1 MSQKENPLTLVAAL
15 LVTMGILGG
24 GLWFL
29 GNRSPGFLEEIFGN
43 DPSSKDSPTKSTRNL
58 EQGNITLLGD
68 TFSGYST
75 FRNAEFQ
82 EALQE
87 VGITLSYGN
96 EFDQTARANL
106 LNEGKADLYV
116 TTLDQFLKQNP
127 EGKIVGLIDRTIGA
141 DAVVLNNKQYPDLNS
156 LNSLQTLQQS
166 AQGESLSITYAVD
179 TPSEYLAL
187 VLSTAFDGFNLS
199 DFDVKEVVDAS
210 EAWQALQNPAEN
222 VAVAVLWEPFV
233 SQARNAGYTV
243 VLSSNDAPTAIL
255 DVIVA
260 SDRLLT
266 ARPDLV
272 SDFLEAYYRHIDA
285 NIREPS
291 QLRAQIATDGE
302 LTPSEADS
310 ILEGI
315 DFFTSIEAKNWIQ
328 AGTLE
333 QRIGSTAAVL
343 VLSGKLNQVPTD
355 INSLFT
361 DEYVNKA
368 ALNTQTL
375 IDLIKVDNPELAD
388 RLAGKGTTIQAV
400 PQVAASE
407 VAQASDIGNLQ
418 VRGEVN
424 FATGSA
430 TLSQQSQT
438 TLEQLVN
445 QIKEFNP
452 QTVGIRVIGHTSKT
466 GDPKLNQTLS
476 QQRAQV
482 VVDGLRQ
489 RGLQHNIIA
498 EGKGFY
504 LPLSGIA
511 PEDPKQQRT
520 EIRLVRL
527 N

>member
-1 MSQKENPLTLVAAL
+1 MSQKDSPITLVAAL
-15 LVTMGILGG
+15 FVTLGILGG
-24 GLWFL
+24 GLWFVGNNPPDFLKEIL
-29 GNRSPGFLEEIFGN
+29 GEVSGGSDTPTRS
-43 DPSSKDSPTKSTRNL
+43 SSNL
-58 EQGNITLLGD
+58 EQGEITLLGD

-82 EALQE
+82 QALKD
-87 VGITLSYGN
+87 VGITLSYAN

-106 LNEGKADLYV
+106 LNEGDADLYV

-141 DAVVLNNKQYPDLNS
+141 DAVVLNNKKYPGLNS
-156 LNSLQTLQQS
+156 LNSLQALQQS
-166 AQGESLSITYAVD
+166 SQGNSLSITYAVD

-187 VLSTAFDGFNLS
+187 VLSTAFDSFNLS
-199 DFDVKEVVDAS
+199 DFEVKEVVDAS
-210 EAWQALQNPAEN
+210 EAWQALQDPAGN

-260 SDRLLT
+260 GDRLLET
-266 ARPDLV
+266 RPDLV

-291 QLRAQIATDGE
+291 QLKEQIATDGG
-302 LTPSEADS
+302 LSPDEADS

-315 DFFTSIEAKNWIQ
+315 DFFTSIEAKDWIQ

-343 VLSGKLNQVPTD
+343 VLSGKLSQVPTD
-355 INSLFT
+355 IPSLFT
-361 DEYVNKA
+361 DEYVSNA

-407 VAQASDIGNLQ
+407 VAQAPDIGNLQ
-418 VRGEVN
+418 VRGEVK

-430 TLSQQSQT
+430 SLSQQSQT
-438 TLEQLVN
+438 TLEQLVD
-445 QIKEFNP
+445 QIEEFNP

-466 GDPKLNQTLS
+466 GDPDFNQKLS

-489 RGLQHNIIA
+489 RGLQHNIVS